1 MGENGQHLPNNHGF
15 DFYMVYIMTVFVQNI
30 IYWYKLILN
39 NMFTYTCRVY
49 LILIV
54 TARATPASFLASDVI
69 GTVTQVKS
77 VAAASF

>member
-1 MGENGQHLPNNHGF
+1 MGSIFQTIMDLTSTW
-15 DFYMVYIMTVFVQNI
+15 YILAMTVFVQNI

-39 NMFTYTCRVY
+39 NMFTHTCRVY

-69 GTVTQVKS
+69 GTVTQVKG